1 MLHHHALLS
10 QVWCEFGAPINW
22 SEVDHQRCQNLYYFL
37 TSKINFGPCQKAGL
51 DDHIINNNII
61 ECLLMLFIKTLLTFN
76 KSNLTFKQR
85 IIRIIKLA
93 RIFLMQQRNANF
105 FIEFQGNFVTHWF
118 ANFYRHHLSRNHVL
132 HCLHCGLAPLARR
145 GSYTLSLAVV
155 IKPHHLTSR

>member
-1 MLHHHALLS
+1 MLS

-85 IIRIIKLA
+85 IIRIIKTRKNFSEAAKECQLLHWIP
-93 RIFLMQQRNANF
+93 RKFRDPLICKFLPPPLISEPRATM
-105 FIEFQGNFVTHWF
+105 F
-118 ANFYRHHLSRNHVL
+118 ALRFS
-132 HCLHCGLAPLARR
+132 ASPRR